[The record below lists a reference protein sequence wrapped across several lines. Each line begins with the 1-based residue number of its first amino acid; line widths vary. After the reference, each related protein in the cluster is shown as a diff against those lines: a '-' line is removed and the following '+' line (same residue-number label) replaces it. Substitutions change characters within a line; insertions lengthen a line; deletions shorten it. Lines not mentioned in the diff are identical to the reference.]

1 MSIIFAGN
9 YKILFLISLNKDLKT
24 EFMKFQFKTIKLIT
38 LSLFLATAFS
48 CSNDDDEPLP
58 IVIADTTVPVI
69 TLTGDAAVTIE
80 VGATYTDQGATATDD
95 IDGDITSSIVEVS
108 TVDIAVSGT
117 YTVTYN
123 VTDASG
129 NEAAEVTRTVNITP
143 VPEVTA
149 PNTYL
154 FERGGETTVSYN
166 GQSSRLNMSVE
177 LFNMLNV
184 ANVDAS
190 KLLQMFNEGT
200 GFADAALNDSGK
212 KLGNK
217 TASYGDATV
226 QPKIAGFLTEY
237 AEDVS
242 TKFNDNAEAGVA
254 GSYTGSGGRTV
265 RVNGKGMELNQV
277 FAKSLIGALVMDQ
290 VAYGYLSETKIG
302 DDVDNDA
309 SALGAGEYTTME
321 HHWDEG
327 LGYVYGQEEDIE
339 TAATP
344 QGNGVLFNKY
354 LKKVSADGKEEPGLG
369 ATIYDAFKLGRAAI
383 VAGDAT
389 VKNEQAEIVKTKMSR
404 VILHKAAYYLRGAAV
419 AKEASSIDYADYFH
433 GLSEGYGFVL
443 SLQFTYSADG
453 TSYFS
458 HTEVAAMLATLEA
471 GNGFWDVTAE
481 DLNAMAASIEA
492 KI

>member
-1 MSIIFAGN
+1 
-9 YKILFLISLNKDLKT
+9 
-24 EFMKFQFKTIKLIT
+24 MKFQFNTIKLIT

-48 CSNDDDEPLP
+48 CSNDDEPLP
-58 IVIADTTVPVI
+58 IVIEEEEEQVEVI
-69 TLTGDAAVTIE
+69 AP
-80 VGATYTDQGATATDD
+80 ATY
-95 IDGDITSSIVEVS
+95 S
-108 TVDIAVSGT
+108 
-117 YTVTYN
+117 
-123 VTDASG
+123 
-129 NEAAEVTRTVNITP
+129 
-143 VPEVTA
+143 
-149 PNTYL
+149 
-154 FERGGETTVSYN
+154 FERGGATTVSYG
-166 GQSSRLNMSVE
+166 GQSSRLNMAE
-177 LFNMLNV
+177 QLFGKLK
-184 ANVDAS
+184 DADVS
-190 KLLQMFNEGT
+190 AATLLEMFNDGT
-200 GFADAALNDSGK
+200 GFDDAALNASGK

-217 TASYGDATV
+217 TAAYGNASV

-237 AEDVS
+237 ADNVS
-242 TKFNDNAEAGVA
+242 TKFNDDASAGVA
-254 GSYTGSGGRTV
+254 GTHTGAGGRTV
-265 RVNGKGMELNQV
+265 RINAKGMELNQV

-290 VAYGYLSETKIG
+290 VAYGYLSAKKIG

-309 SALGAGEYTTME
+309 TGLGAGEYTTME

-404 VILHKAAYYLRGAAV
+404 VILHKAAYYLRGAAT
-419 AKEASSIDYADYFH
+419 AREASSVDYADFFH

-443 SLQFTYSADG
+443 SLQFTYDASGA
-453 TSYFS
+453 SYFS
-458 HTEVAAMLATLEA
+458 HEEVTTMLTSLEA
-471 GNGFWDVTAE
+471 GNGFWDITPSE
-481 DLNAMAASIEA
+481 LNAMAAQIEA